1 MSDRPRCLFCAA
13 PATHFCDRAIALV
26 DIGETE
32 KPKGKPPYRITSMKA
47 MLSTSYTC
55 DAPVCDRHRHVVGF
69 ICGKQGDTIDYCE
82 GCYGVDHGL
91 VSLMSSGAID
101 SVRKQMHARYRRA
114 LIEVVT

>member
-1 MSDRPRCLFCAA
+1 
-13 PATHFCDRAIALV
+13 
-26 DIGETE
+26 
-32 KPKGKPPYRITSMKA
+32 MKA